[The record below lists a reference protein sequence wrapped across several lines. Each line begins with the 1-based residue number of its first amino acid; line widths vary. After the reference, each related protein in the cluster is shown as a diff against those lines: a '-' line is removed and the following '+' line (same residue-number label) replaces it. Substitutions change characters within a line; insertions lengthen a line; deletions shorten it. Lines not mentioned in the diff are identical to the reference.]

1 MILGGPMNKYVI
13 ATSSTSDLPAEY
25 LKEHNIPF
33 ISYTYTIDDKV
44 YIDDC
49 TEESRKFLMTS
60 MRAGKQPNTSQITE
74 YAYYE
79 FLKELL
85 EAGND
90 VLFVD
95 MTRALSASIN
105 NAERAIQTL
114 SEEYPDR
121 KISLLDSYCVTGG
134 LALFLKQLVKR
145 HEEGWA
151 YDQVMEWGN
160 AHKLEYIHRFMVEDL
175 QWLRR
180 GGRLSNASALL
191 GTILSIKP
199 LIYIPDSG
207 KLVSFKQVRGRKKA
221 LRSLIESCAEDMA
234 DYTKDEE
241 IAIIHADAYEDAVA
255 FRNDLIETYPQFKDT
270 KISIMQLGPVIGSHV
285 GPDFMAI
292 TYHGKHRLNIEK

>member
-1 MILGGPMNKYVI
+1 MNKNVDSILGKNENVRK
-13 ATSSTSDLPAEY
+13 
-25 LKEHNIPF
+25 
-33 ISYTYTIDDKV
+33 KV
-44 YIDDC
+44 YEMIRFWLNKGVDGFRLDVINLISKDQRFLNDDGSD
-49 TEESRKFLMTS
+49 TRFVPDGRRFYTDGP
-60 MRAGKQPNTSQITE
+60 RIH
-74 YAYYE
+74 E
-79 FLKELL
+79 FLKEIL

-95 MTRALSASIN
+95 MTRALSSSIN
-105 NAERAIQTL
+105 NAERAIKSL
-114 SEEYPDR
+114 SEEFPDR

-145 HEEGWA
+145 HEEGWD
-151 YDQVMEWGN
+151 YDQVVEWGN
-160 AHKLEYIHRFMVEDL
+160 AHKFEYIHRFMVEDL

-221 LRSLIESCAEDMA
+221 LHSLIDSCADDIA

-241 IAIIHADAYEDAVA
+241 ILIIHADAYEDAVA
-255 FRNDLIETYPQFKDT
+255 FIEAGATR
-270 KISIMQLGPVIGSHV
+270 IGASSGVAIMKG
-285 GPDFMAI
+285 
-292 TYHGKHRLNIEK
+292 EKASGDY

>member
-1 MILGGPMNKYVI
+1 MNKYVI

-49 TEESRKFLMTS
+49 TEESRKFLMS
-60 MRAGKQPNTSQITE
+60 SLRACKQPYTSKITE

-79 FLKELL
+79 FFKEIL

-95 MTRALSASIN
+95 MTRALSSSIN
-105 NAERAIQTL
+105 NAERAIKSL
-114 SEEYPDR
+114 SEEFPDR

-145 HEEGWA
+145 HEEGWD
-151 YDQVMEWGN
+151 YDQVVEWGN
-160 AHKLEYIHRFMVEDL
+160 AHKFEYIHRFMVEDL

-221 LRSLIESCAEDMA
+221 LHSLIDSCADDIA
-234 DYTKDEE
+234 DYTKYEE
-241 IAIIHADAYEDAVA
+241 ILIIHADA
-255 FRNDLIETYPQFKDT
+255 
-270 KISIMQLGPVIGSHV
+270 
-285 GPDFMAI
+285 
-292 TYHGKHRLNIEK
+292 